1 MELKAYAPAK
11 INLGLEI
18 LSKRPDG
25 YHDVDMIMQSINLF
39 DEVTVEETSDGK
51 ISVFNEKNTGCPQ
64 NEDIAF
70 KCADLFFKETEIPFS
85 GIKIHI
91 KKNIPISAGLAGGS
105 ADGAAV
111 LALLN
116 RMYDEKVSL
125 NRLLKMGE
133 KVGAD
138 VPFCILGGTA
148 RATGKG
154 TEIRKIPAFDGY
166 FLVLTK
172 PGISVCTKK
181 AYLLFDSAQIKDFK
195 SFEKMEESLKDADFT
210 GFSGS
215 VFNRFEELVQSSE
228 VFKLKEKM
236 LELGAAFSL
245 MSGSGPSVYGV
256 FEDEKMAL
264 RCFSEVKKLYPQT
277 FLCRPIDHGVK
288 II

>member
-1 MELKAYAPAK
+1 MKLKAYAPAK

-25 YHDVDMIMQSINLF
+25 YHNVDMIMQSINLF
-39 DEVTVEETSDGK
+39 DEVTLEETSDGK
-51 ISVFNEKNTGCPQ
+51 ISVFNEKNTDCPQ

-70 KCADLFFKETEIPFS
+70 KCADLFFKETKVPFS
-85 GIKIHI
+85 GVKIHI

-111 LALLN
+111 LVLLN

-125 NRLLKMGE
+125 NELLKMGE
-133 KVGAD
+133 KIGAD
-138 VPFCILGGTA
+138 IPFCILGGTA

-154 TEIRKIPAFDGY
+154 TEIKKIPAFDNY

-172 PGISVCTKK
+172 PDISVCTKK
-181 AYLLFDSAQIKDFK
+181 AYSLFDSAKIKEFK
-195 SFEKMEESLKDADFT
+195 NFEKLEQSLKNSDFN
-210 GFSGS
+210 GFSS
-215 VFNRFEELVQSSE
+215 SLFNRFEELIKSSE
-228 VFKLKEKM
+228 VFKIKKKM
-236 LELGAAFSL
+236 LDLGAVSSL

-256 FEDEKMAL
+256 FEDETTAL
-264 RCFSEVKKLYPQT
+264 KCIYEVKKFYPQT
-277 FLCRPIDHGVK
+277 FLCTPINHGAE

>member
-1 MELKAYAPAK
+1 MKLKAYAPAK

-25 YHDVDMIMQSINLF
+25 YHNVDMIMQSINLF
-39 DEVTVEETSDGK
+39 DEVTLEKTSDGK

-70 KCADLFFKETEIPFS
+70 KCADLFFKETRVPFS
-85 GIKIHI
+85 GIKIEI

-116 RMYDEKVSL
+116 RMYGEKISL
-125 NRLLKMGE
+125 SELLKIGE
-133 KVGAD
+133 KIGAD
-138 VPFCILGGTA
+138 IPFCILGGTA

-154 TEIRKIPAFDGY
+154 TEIKKIPAVDNY

-172 PGISVCTKK
+172 PSISVCTKE
-181 AYLLFDSAQIKDFK
+181 AYSLFDSAQIKEFK
-195 SFEKMEESLKDADFT
+195 SFEKMEESLKNSDFS
-210 GFSGS
+210 GFSS
-215 VFNRFEELVQSSE
+215 SLFNRFEELIKSSE
-228 VFKLKEKM
+228 VFNIKKKM
-236 LELGAAFSL
+236 LDLGAVSSL

-256 FEDEKMAL
+256 FQDETAAQKCL
-264 RCFSEVKKLYPQT
+264 FEVKKLYPQT
-277 FLCRPIDHGVK
+277 FLCRPINHGTK

>member
-1 MELKAYAPAK
+1 MKLKAYVPAK

-25 YHDVDMIMQSINLF
+25 YHNVDMIMQSINLF
-39 DEVTVEETSDGK
+39 DEVTVEETFDEK

-70 KCADLFFKETEIPFS
+70 KCAGLFFKETKVPFC

-111 LALLN
+111 LVLLN
-116 RMYDEKVSL
+116 HMYDKKVYL
-125 NRLLKMGE
+125 NDLLKMGE
-133 KVGAD
+133 KIGAD
-138 VPFCILGGTA
+138 IPFCILGGTA

-154 TEIRKIPAFDGY
+154 TEIKKIPAFDDY

-172 PGISVCTKK
+172 PGISVCTKR
-181 AYLLFDSAQIKDFK
+181 AYSLFDSARIKEFK
-195 SFEKMEESLKDADFT
+195 NFEKMEESLKKSDFI
-210 GFSGS
+210 GFSNS
-215 VFNRFEELVQSSE
+215 LFNRFEELVQSRE
-228 VFKLKEKM
+228 VFNIKKKM
-236 LELGAAFSL
+236 IDLGAASSL

-256 FEDEKMAL
+256 FKDEITAFK
-264 RCFSEVKKLYPQT
+264 CFSEVKKFYPQT
-277 FLCRPIDHGVK
+277 FLCRPINHGVK

>member
-1 MELKAYAPAK
+1 MKLKAYAPAK

-25 YHDVDMIMQSINLF
+25 YHNVDMIMQSINLF
-39 DEVTVEETSDGK
+39 DEVTLEETFDGK
-51 ISVFNEKNTGCPQ
+51 ISVFNEKNTSCPQ

-70 KCADLFFKETEIPFS
+70 KCADLFFKETKVPFS
-85 GIKIHI
+85 GIKIEI

-111 LALLN
+111 LVLLN
-116 RMYDEKVSL
+116 HMYDEKVSL
-125 NRLLKMGE
+125 NELLEIGGKI
-133 KVGAD
+133 GAD
-138 VPFCILGGTA
+138 IPFCILGGTA
-148 RATGKG
+148 RASGKG
-154 TEIRKIPAFDGY
+154 TEIKKIPEFNDY

-172 PGISVCTKK
+172 PGISICTKR
-181 AYLLFDSAQIKDFK
+181 AYSLFDSAQIKNFK
-195 SFEKMEESLKDADFT
+195 SFEKMEESLKNADFS

-215 VFNRFEELVQSSE
+215 LFNRFEELVQSSE
-228 VFKLKEKM
+228 VFNIKKKM
-236 LELGAAFSL
+236 LDLGAVSSL

-256 FEDEKMAL
+256 FEDETTAL
-264 RCFSEVKKLYPQT
+264 KCLSEVKKFYPQT

>member
-1 MELKAYAPAK
+1 MKLKAYAPAK

-70 KCADLFFKETEIPFS
+70 KCADLFFKETRVPFS
-85 GIKIHI
+85 GIKIEI

-116 RMYDEKVSL
+116 RMYGEKISL
-125 NRLLKMGE
+125 SELLKIGE
-133 KVGAD
+133 KIGAD
-138 VPFCILGGTA
+138 IPFCILGGTA

-154 TEIRKIPAFDGY
+154 TEIKKIPAVDNY

-172 PGISVCTKK
+172 PSISVCTKE
-181 AYLLFDSAQIKDFK
+181 AYSLFDSAQIKEFK
-195 SFEKMEESLKDADFT
+195 SFEKMEESLKNSDFS
-210 GFSGS
+210 GFSS
-215 VFNRFEELVQSSE
+215 SLFNRFEELIKSSE
-228 VFKLKEKM
+228 VFNIKKKM
-236 LELGAAFSL
+236 LDLGAVSSL

-256 FEDEKMAL
+256 FQDETAAQKCL
-264 RCFSEVKKLYPQT
+264 FEVKKLYPQT
-277 FLCRPIDHGVK
+277 FLCRPINHGTK